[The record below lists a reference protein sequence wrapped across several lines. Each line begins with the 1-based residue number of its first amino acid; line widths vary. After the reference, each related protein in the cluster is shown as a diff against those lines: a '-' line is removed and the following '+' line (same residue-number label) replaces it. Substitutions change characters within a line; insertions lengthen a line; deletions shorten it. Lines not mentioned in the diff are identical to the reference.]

1 MQGKGLINFLVVI
14 ITLACLY
21 SLSFTFVTRKVER
34 DAAAYAQGDIAR
46 EKAYLDSMAGE
57 VVYDLGIAK
66 YTYREAKANEIALG
80 LDLKGGIN
88 VTMEVS
94 LKELVQNLADS
105 PNDPN
110 FNQALDNAEGRTKT
124 SQGSFVELFVDEFKK
139 LSPNTPLSTFFATK
153 DNAASIQANS
163 TDNQVQSFLQR
174 EAVNAV
180 DNSYKVLRT
189 RIDKFGVTSPNIQL
203 QPGTNRIM
211 IELPGV
217 TDEERVR
224 KLLQGSAKL
233 EFWETYDN
241 YDIYPMLENIDRTLA
256 SQARENAARST
267 TAGTESTPTDSTTA
281 ESNDEGLL
289 AALGAGADSLAAE
302 GVAANTLAL
311 QNPFF
316 SVLQPVTALTQDGQP
331 VLASGPMVGIAN
343 LRDTA
348 KVNRYLEDP
357 LIQQIIPDN
366 VELLWGVKPD
376 PRSPEQLTL
385 YAIKPVGQEGAVLT
399 GSVITDARDQFDP
412 ETNSPMV
419 EMTMNSLGAREW
431 RRITAAA
438 SADPNNKK
446 AIAIV
451 LDGVV
456 YSAPTVQGE
465 IPNGISSITGNFTI
479 EDTKDLANVL
489 KAGRLPTTAKIVEEA
504 VVGPTL
510 GQAAIDAGV
519 NSAVIGLIVVLIF
532 MILYYNRAGL
542 VANVAVIFNVFFLM
556 GIMASLNAVLT
567 LPGIAGIVL
576 TLGTAVD
583 ANVLIYERI
592 REELNLGKS
601 VRQAI
606 SDGYKHAMA
615 SILDSQITTFLVG
628 VILFIFGSGPILG
641 FATTLMIGIIT
652 SLFTSIFITRIIF
665 EWMLSKDWKISVS
678 FPWSANTL
686 KNANFG
692 FVQNRKKFYIISA
705 VFLLLGLGSMLTK
718 GFSLGVDFQ
727 GGRTYTVR
735 YDQPVDLEQ
744 VRANLNETFELN
756 TEVKIF
762 GAENQVRVTTTY
774 HIDETSDEADQEVL
788 AKLNEGLSQ
797 IGGND
802 YEIMSSQK
810 VGPTIANDI
819 KTRAIYAGIFSI
831 LIIALYILIRFRK
844 WQYSVAAAISTTH
857 DAIVILALFS
867 LLDGIVPFSM
877 DIDQHFVAAILTV
890 VAYSINDTVVVFDRL
905 REYLGKREFRNKPIG
920 ETINLAVNRTL
931 SRTIITSLTV
941 IFVLAVLFIF
951 GGEVIRGF
959 SFAILIGIIVATY
972 SSVFIAAPMV
982 VDLQSDQSPEQE
994 EAEKEAKEKAKAQL
1008 KAQKA

>member
-1 MQGKGLINFLVVI
+1 MQGKGLIKFLVVMVTI
-14 ITLACLY
+14 ACLY

-34 DAAAYAQGDIAR
+34 DAAAYANGNIAL

-57 VVYDLGIAK
+57 VVYNLGFAN
-66 YTYREAKANEIALG
+66 YTYREAKGNEIALG

-94 LKELVQNLADS
+94 LLELVRNLADN
-105 PNDPN
+105 PKDEN
-110 FNQALDNAEGRTKT
+110 FNTALKNAEQESKS
-124 SQGSFVELFVDEFKK
+124 SQSSYVKLFVEEFKK
-139 LSPNTPLSTFFATK
+139 LSPNTSLATFFATK
-153 DNAASIQANS
+153 DNAGSVQANS
-163 TDNQVQSFLQR
+163 SDADVERFLER
-174 EAVNAV
+174 ESVNAI
-180 DNSYKVLRT
+180 DNSFKVLRT

-203 QPGTNRIM
+203 QQGTNRIL

-224 KLLQGSAKL
+224 NLLQGSAKL
-233 EFWETYDN
+233 EFWQTYDN
-241 YDIYPMLENIDRTLA
+241 YEVYPMLENINRTLA
-256 SQARENAARST
+256 ASQRT
-267 TAGTESTPTDSTTA
+267 TAAATPATEGDTTATADAEGEESLLASLGATTDSTSIDPLDNQFA
-281 ESNDEGLL
+281 E
-289 AALGAGADSLAAE
+289 
-302 GVAANTLAL
+302 
-311 QNPFF
+311 QNPLFQI
-316 SVLQPVTALTQDGQP
+316 LQPSTAMTPDGQV
-331 VLASGPMVGIAN
+331 VLASGPMVGVAN

-348 KVNRYLEDP
+348 RVNRYLNDP
-357 LIQQIIPDN
+357 LVQQVIPSN
-366 VELLWGVKPD
+366 VKLMWGVKPD
-376 PRSPEQLTL
+376 PRTPELLHL
-385 YAIKPVGQEGAVLT
+385 YAIKPAGQEGPVLS
-399 GSVITDARDQFDP
+399 GNVVTDARDEFDP
-412 ETNSPMV
+412 QTNSPMV
-419 EMTMNSLGAREW
+419 EMTMNSVGAREW
-431 RRITAAA
+431 RRVTAEA
-438 SADPNNKK
+438 SSDANNKK

-465 IPNGISSITGNFTI
+465 IPNGVSSITGNFTI

-504 VVGPTL
+504 IVGPTL
-510 GQAAIDAGV
+510 GQAAIDAGI

-532 MILYYNRAGL
+532 MILYYNRAGW
-542 VANVAVIFNVFFLM
+542 VANIAVIFNVFFLM
-556 GIMASLNAVLT
+556 GVMASLNAVLT

-665 EWMLSKDWKISVS
+665 EWMLEKDWKISVS

-692 FVQNRKKFYIISA
+692 FVQNRKKFYLISA
-705 VFLLLGLGSMLTK
+705 VFLLVGIGSMMTK

-735 YDQPVDLEQ
+735 YDQPINLED

-756 TEVKIF
+756 TEVKIY

-774 HIDETSDEADQEVL
+774 HIDETSDEADKEVL
-788 AKLNEGLSQ
+788 AKLNDGLSKVS
-797 IGGND
+797 GNN
-802 YEIMSSQK
+802 YEILSSQK

-819 KTRAIYAGIFSI
+819 KTRAIYAGFFSI
-831 LIIALYILIRFRK
+831 VIIALYILIRFRK

-867 LLDGIVPFSM
+867 LLDGIVPFSL

-890 VAYSINDTVVVFDRL
+890 IAYSINDTVVVFDRL
-905 REYLGKREFRNKPIG
+905 REYLGKYEFKNKTIA

-941 IFVLAVLFIF
+941 IFVLGVLFIF

-982 VDLQSDQSPEQE
+982 VDLQSDKDPRAESE
-994 EAEKEAKEKAKAQL
+994 EAVVAGKGKKLE
-1008 KAQKA
+1008 AQKA